1 MSVSGEALAPALWVE
16 RYRPRRLDEV
26 VNQKE
31 TVERLKQFVKAK
43 TIPHLL
49 FVGPAGTG
57 KTTAALCLVME
68 LYGDDWR
75 RHTLE
80 LNASDERGIQTIRER
95 VKEYARTMTMG
106 DVPFKTI
113 ILDECDAMTPDAQWS
128 LRRIMEMYWRTTRF
142 TLIANYGSRI
152 IEPIQSRCALFRF
165 SPLSEEDVA
174 ERLKYI
180 AKAEGVKLL
189 DNGIEAI
196 WELCGGDLRRAI
208 NTLQAA
214 AAVKEVVDE
223 EAVYKV
229 AGRATPR
236 EVREMVSLA
245 LKGRFIEARNLL
257 NKLMLNYGL
266 AGLDLIRQVHGEILK
281 MKIPEGV
288 KADIINVIGEVDHR
302 MVEGANEDIQL
313 SALLAQLA
321 KFGAM
326 FGKELEGGN
335 SG

>member
-1 MSVSGEALAPALWVE
+1 MSISGEAGAPALWVE
-16 RYRPRRLDEV
+16 RYRPKHLDEI
-26 VNQKE
+26 VNQRE

-68 LYGDDWR
+68 LYGEDWR

-113 ILDECDAMTPDAQWS
+113 ILDECDAMTSDAQWS
-128 LRRIMEMYWRTTRF
+128 LRRIMEMFWRTTRF
-142 TLIANYGSRI
+142 ALIANYGSRI

-165 SPLSEEDVA
+165 SPLSKEDVA

-180 AKAEGVKLL
+180 ANAEGVKLL
-189 DNGIEAI
+189 DDGIEAI
-196 WELCGGDLRRAI
+196 WELCGGDLRKAI

-214 AAVKEVVDE
+214 AALKEAVDE
-223 EAVYKV
+223 AVVYKV
-229 AGRATPR
+229 AGRATPH

-245 LKGRFIEARNLL
+245 LNGKFLEARNMLY
-257 NKLMLNYGL
+257 KLILNYGL
-266 AGLDLIRQVHGEILK
+266 AGLDIIRQVHGEILR
-281 MKIPEGV
+281 MKIPESV
-288 KADIINVIGEVDHR
+288 KADIINVIGEIDHR
-302 MVEGANEDIQL
+302 MVEGASEDVQL

-321 KFGAM
+321 KFS
-326 FGKELEGGN
+326 KQL
-335 SG
+335 SPS